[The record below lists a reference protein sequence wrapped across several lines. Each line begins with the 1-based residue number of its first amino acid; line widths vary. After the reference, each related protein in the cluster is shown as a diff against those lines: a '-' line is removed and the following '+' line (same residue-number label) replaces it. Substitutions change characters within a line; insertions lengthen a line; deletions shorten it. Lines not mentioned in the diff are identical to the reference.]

1 MDSTRRILAALATAV
16 ALPAAAINHENT
28 INPIARGPFAVVPTT
43 SAQSAT
49 ASVNDGNSRAAAR
62 TCCDFTADRAS
73 LRLSPATPDWSAE
86 LARLAGVHRW
96 VLTGLGLI
104 FATGSLMA
112 LADLDGVMRSVVF
125 WVKMGLVGLLL
136 ANGYLRMRSETA
148 LRQGVSDAWTGFRRT
163 SGASLVLW
171 FVVLLAGA
179 LLHST
184 L

>member
-1 MDSTRRILAALATAV
+1 MALHEYFTASPTIGRLLTGWSHLYRYTPVNTAV
-16 ALPAAAINHENT
+16 TYLHLVGIMV
-28 INPIARGPFAVVPTT
+28 GGGVAV
-43 SAQSAT
+43 
-49 ASVNDGNSRAAAR
+49 
-62 TCCDFTADRAS
+62 TADRAS

-86 LARLAGVHRW
+86 LTRLAGVHRW

-112 LADLDGVMRSVVF
+112 LADLDGVMTSVVF

-148 LRQGVSDAWTGFRRT
+148 LRQGGGVSNAWTGFRRT
-163 SGASLVLW
+163 SAASLALW
-171 FVVLLAGA
+171 FAVLLAGA

-184 L
+184 V

>member
-1 MDSTRRILAALATAV
+1 MALHEYFTASPAIGRLLAGWSHLYRHTAV
-16 ALPAAAINHENT
+16 NT
-28 INPIARGPFAVVPTT
+28 AVTYLHLVGIMVGGGV
-43 SAQSAT
+43 A
-49 ASVNDGNSRAAAR
+49 V
-62 TCCDFTADRAS
+62 TADRAS

-148 LRQGVSDAWTGFRRT
+148 LRQGGGASNAWTGFRR
-163 SGASLVLW
+163 SSAASLALW
-171 FVVLLAGA
+171 FAVLLAGA

>member
-1 MDSTRRILAALATAV
+1 MALHEYFTASPTIARLLTGWSHLYRHTPVTTAV
-16 ALPAAAINHENT
+16 TYLHLVGIMV
-28 INPIARGPFAVVPTT
+28 GGGVAVST
-43 SAQSAT
+43 
-49 ASVNDGNSRAAAR
+49 
-62 TCCDFTADRAS
+62 DRAS

-112 LADLDGVMRSVVF
+112 LADLDGVMRSAVF

-148 LRQGVSDAWTGFRRT
+148 LRQGVSDAWTGFRRS

>member
-1 MDSTRRILAALATAV
+1 MASELSRLLAEWSHLYRHTPVNTAV
-16 ALPAAAINHENT
+16 TYLHLVGIMV
-28 INPIARGPFAVVPTT
+28 GGGVAV
-43 SAQSAT
+43 
-49 ASVNDGNSRAAAR
+49 
-62 TCCDFTADRAS
+62 TADRAS
-73 LRLSPATPDWSAE
+73 LQLSPATPDWAAE

-104 FATGSLMA
+104 FATGLLMA
-112 LADLDGVMRSVVF
+112 LADLGGLMNSVVF

-148 LRQGVSDAWTGFRRT
+148 LRQGVSNAWTGFRRT
-163 SGASLVLW
+163 SAASLVLW

>member
-1 MDSTRRILAALATAV
+1 MTLHEYFIASSTIARFLTGWSHLYRHTSVNTAV
-16 ALPAAAINHENT
+16 TYLHLVGIMV
-28 INPIARGPFAVVPTT
+28 GGGVAV
-43 SAQSAT
+43 AT
-49 ASVNDGNSRAAAR
+49 
-62 TCCDFTADRAS
+62 DRAS
-73 LRLSPATPDWSAE
+73 LRLSPATPDWSGE
-86 LARLAGVHRW
+86 LARLASVHRW

-112 LADLDGVMRSVVF
+112 LADLDGVMRSGVF

-148 LRQGVSDAWTGFRRT
+148 LRQGGGASNAWNGFRRT